1 MVLPLRP
8 AGTDGWT
15 DEQLVA
21 LLNRDVLIG
30 VTLPQIVGKPQ

>member
-15 DEQLVA
+15 PDQLAAIV
-21 LLNRDVLIG
+21 REGDMIG
-30 VTLPQIVGKPQ
+30 VTVPHV